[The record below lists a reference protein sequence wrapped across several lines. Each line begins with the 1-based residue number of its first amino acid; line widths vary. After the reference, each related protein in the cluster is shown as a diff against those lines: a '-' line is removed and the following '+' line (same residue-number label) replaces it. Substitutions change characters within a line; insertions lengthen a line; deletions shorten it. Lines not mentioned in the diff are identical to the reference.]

1 MHMPCASIKFFAF
14 DYVDFYFVF
23 QILQDTKL
31 LIHNHVLIHAK
42 IKEQW
47 LLLFISF
54 IDLCWLFNRLSMLV
68 ILVLYFT

>member
-54 IDLCWLFNRLSMLV
+54 IDLC
-68 ILVLYFT
+68 